1 MNAEA
6 LKPPRLPF
14 NGRMLRWAREWRGR
28 SIDDAAKKLN
38 TNPANIEAWERGES
52 VPSVRQA
59 RMLAGFY
66 ERGFLEFF
74 LDRPPPVVESALVP
88 DFRLH
93 RDAADPTGDRELRAI
108 QSWAE
113 EQRLNALDLFEMLGD
128 APPEFPAELFATIA
142 SNPETVAS
150 AARKVTAL
158 AVEDQMGLEPAQRP
172 TMPKLFRRA
181 IERLG
186 VLVLKESALAKYG
199 VRGLCVFATPLPVIV
214 YGTEAP
220 AAQSFTMAHELA
232 HVILQ
237 QSAISGPP
245 SARDTQSATEAVE
258 RWCDQFAG
266 AFLIPADAMGTVWAK
281 PNSALPAIGDDM
293 LGKLANTFCVSRHAM
308 LIRLVHLGYVE
319 PAFYWDVKRPE
330 FLKQE
335 REFKGG
341 GRAKYYGTRY
351 RSSHGDLYT
360 GLVLEAWGSGV
371 ITNHNAA
378 EFMGIKNL
386 RHLTDIRD
394 DFLS

>member
-6 LKPPRLPF
+6 LEPPRLPF
-14 NGRMLRWAREWRGR
+14 RGQMLRWAREWRGR
-28 SIDDAAKKLN
+28 SVEDAAKKLN
-38 TNPANIEAWERGES
+38 TNPANIEAWERGDG

-59 RMLAGFY
+59 RILAGFY

-74 LDRPPPVVESALVP
+74 LETPPPVTESALVP

-93 RDAADPTGDRELRAI
+93 RDATDPSGDRELRAI
-108 QSWAE
+108 QAWAE

-128 APPEFPAELFATIA
+128 TPPPFATELFATAA
-142 SNPETVAS
+142 SNPETIAA
-150 AARKVTAL
+150 AARKATAL
-158 AVEDQMGLEPAQRP
+158 GVDEQMGLLPAERSN
-172 TMPKLFRRA
+172 MPKLVRRA

-245 SARDTQSATEAVE
+245 SARESTSTTEAVE

-266 AFLIPADAMGTVWAK
+266 AFLVPVDAMASVWAK

-308 LIRLVHLGYVE
+308 LIRLVHLGYVD
-319 PAFYWDVKRPE
+319 PAFYWDVKRLA
-330 FLKQE
+330 FLQQE
-335 REFKGG
+335 RDFKGG

-360 GLVLEAWGSGV
+360 GLVLEAWGSGA

-386 RHLTDIRD
+386 RHLNDIRD
-394 DFLS
+394 DFHS

>member
-14 NGRMLRWAREWRGR
+14 RGQMLRWAREWRGR
-28 SIDDAAKKLN
+28 SIEDAAKKLG
-38 TNPANIEAWERGES
+38 TNPANIEAWERGEA

-59 RMLAGFY
+59 RILAGFY

-74 LDRPPPVVESALVP
+74 LETPPPVTESTLVP

-93 RDAADPTGDRELRAI
+93 RNATDPSGDRELRAI

-113 EQRLNALDLFEMLGD
+113 EQRLNALDLYEMLGD
-128 APPEFPAELFATIA
+128 APPPFAAELIATTA
-142 SNPETVAS
+142 SNPETIAI
-150 AARKVTAL
+150 AARKMAAL
-158 AVEDQMGLEPAQRP
+158 GVGEQMSLLSAERSN
-172 TMPKLFRRA
+172 MPKLVRRA

-220 AAQSFTMAHELA
+220 AAQSFTMAHELG

-245 SARDTQSATEAVE
+245 SARDSKSATEAVE

-266 AFLIPADAMGTVWAK
+266 AFLVPADAMASVWAK
-281 PNSALPAIGDDM
+281 PNSALPAMGDDM
-293 LGKLANTFCVSRHAM
+293 LAKLANTFCVSRHAM
-308 LIRLVHLGYVE
+308 LLRLVHLGYVD

-330 FLKQE
+330 FLQQE
-335 REFKGG
+335 RNFKGG

-386 RHLTDIRD
+386 RHLNDIRD
-394 DFLS
+394 DFHS

>member
-14 NGRMLRWAREWRGR
+14 KGPMLRWAREWRGR
-28 SIDDAAKKLN
+28 SIDDTARKLA
-38 TNPANIEAWERGES
+38 TNAANIEAWESGES

-59 RMLAGFY
+59 RMLAAFY
-66 ERGFLEFF
+66 DRGFLEFF
-74 LDRPPPVVESALVP
+74 LDSPPPVIKSALVP

-93 RDAADPTGDRELRAI
+93 RDATDPTGDRELQAI

-128 APPEFPAELFATIA
+128 APPEIPPELFATTA
-142 SNPETVAS
+142 SNPEVIAAS
-150 AARKVTAL
+150 ARKVTAL
-158 AVEDQMGLEPAQRP
+158 SVEEQTGLQPAERA
-172 TMPKLFRRA
+172 TMPKLVRRA
-181 IERLG
+181 IESLG

-245 SARDTQSATEAVE
+245 SARGAESAAEAVE

-266 AFLIPADAMGTVWAK
+266 AFLIPVDAMASVWAK

-293 LGKLANTFCVSRHAM
+293 LGKLAATFCVSRHAM

-351 RSSHGDLYT
+351 RSAHGDLYT
-360 GLVLEAWGSGV
+360 GLVLEAWGEGH

-386 RHLTDIRD
+386 RHLNDIRD